1 MIINQQTAL
10 WEKICAKKAKFRS
23 ANVLADIWL
32 PVSLF
37 KLINCG
43 ITLCLAFPFLTG
55 RLRARAAPCFMARG
69 KKKKKPFC
77 DTTTNIFREI
87 IFNTVRWKRQYT
99 AAGLFQLFCGISTQ
113 FFSVFQNSFHTLC
126 YKSFEKICTKPLWRK
141 KSTKNWQIC
150 QLLWENP
157 QKNLFL

>member
-1 MIINQQTAL
+1 MRYHPL
-10 WEKICAKKAKFRS
+10 
-23 ANVLADIWL
+23 
-32 PVSLF
+32 
-37 KLINCG
+37 
-43 ITLCLAFPFLTG
+43 
-55 RLRARAAPCFMARG
+55 PCFSFFDGPAASKSGPLLHGQG
-69 KKKKKPFC
+69 KN
-77 DTTTNIFREI
+77 TTTNIFREI

-113 FFSVFQNSFHTLC
+113 FFLTHFLLFWRFTQKFSFQFSKIVSHTLC
-126 YKSFEKICTKPLWRK
+126 YKSFEKICTKQLWSK